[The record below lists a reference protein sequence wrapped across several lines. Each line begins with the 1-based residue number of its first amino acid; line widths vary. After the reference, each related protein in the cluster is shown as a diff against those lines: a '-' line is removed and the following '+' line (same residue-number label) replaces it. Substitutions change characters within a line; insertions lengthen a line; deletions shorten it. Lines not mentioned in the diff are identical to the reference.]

1 LETWLF
7 LRFLVRNLFE
17 KIKEE
22 IMRRFLGFFL
32 AVLMVL
38 SMATIGFTSAS
49 ADTFSLS
56 TVYFDNSSAKWNAV
70 YVYRLEPRFQ
80 IGDTFKLYTDNSI
93 AHISKAYSYKING
106 KTFVDIQLI
115 PQTRY
120 SLEHFYDDMSAIDA
134 LRMKYD
140 VACALRTQKI
150 RPTLSAANNLRLLIS
165 ELPFLQKTM

>member
-1 LETWLF
+1 MEKYIVKSVRPQDDDLYQTLDLEGI
-7 LRFLVRNLFE
+7 N
-17 KIKEE
+17 KAA
-22 IMRRFLGFFL
+22 MP
-32 AVLMVL
+32 
-38 SMATIGFTSAS
+38 
-49 ADTFSLS
+49 
-56 TVYFDNSSAKWNAV
+56 KWNAV